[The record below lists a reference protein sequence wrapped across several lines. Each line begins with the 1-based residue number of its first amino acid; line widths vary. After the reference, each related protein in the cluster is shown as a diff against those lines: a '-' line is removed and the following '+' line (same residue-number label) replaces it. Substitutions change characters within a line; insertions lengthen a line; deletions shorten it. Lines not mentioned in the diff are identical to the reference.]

1 MEQKT
6 LQSMKRFWDA
16 RYAQRGEGVVGHAHE
31 NHHEQTQKIIVELDQ
46 VIPKG
51 SFYPLA
57 LDFGSGWGR
66 MLPYLSEIAGHVY
79 AVDLVASAL
88 TTAAEKIPNV
98 TTYTIDTSYDLP
110 VKNDTFDLLFSSLV
124 LQHIVDEH
132 LFQAATRE
140 LKRVLKPGATVI
152 LLDNAIDQA
161 YHVKS
166 RSAEAL
172 SSALDLQPG
181 WTAKKVT
188 INKRPEDHW
197 LIKGVHRGG

>member
-16 RYAQRGEGVVGHAHE
+16 RYAQRGEGVVGRANE
-31 NHHEQTQKIIVELDQ
+31 NHHEQTQRIITELNQ
-46 VIPKG
+46 VMPKG
-51 SFYPLA
+51 VYFPLA

-66 MLPYLSEIAGHVY
+66 MLPYLSELAGHIY
-79 AVDLVASAL
+79 AVDLVSSAL
-88 TTAAEKIPNV
+88 TAAAEKIPNV
-98 TTYTIDTSYDLP
+98 TPYLIDTSYDIP
-110 VKNDTFDLLFSSLV
+110 VKDKTFDLLFSCLV
-124 LQHIVDEH
+124 LQHIVDEQ

-140 LKRVLKPGATVI
+140 IRRTLKPGATVI
-152 LLDNAIDQA
+152 LLDNAVDQA

-166 RSAEAL
+166 RSVEQL
-172 SSALDLQPG
+172 SLALDLQPG
-181 WTAKKVT
+181 FVAKKIT